1 MITSMTGFSEK
12 CFDSSFLSVKVS
24 IRTLNHRFF
33 DWNCRGFPLK
43 ELENRFRSLCQR
55 KIYRGRVDLTFDIDF
70 LDSAKW
76 EIRIN
81 QDLLGQILSAL
92 DKATRKAL
100 GNTSLSIDNLFN
112 IPHVVEMKRK
122 NLTEK
127 EALFLEKCFVKTL
140 DELVRARKR
149 EGTELMK
156 EILSHTRQINQSLKS
171 LEKQVKKQP
180 ALLRD
185 KLRER
190 ISDLSKDIPISEE
203 RLVEEAAFLAQK
215 YDLSEE
221 MARLRSHLRFFR
233 ELLASRGIEPV
244 GKQMDFVAQELY
256 RETNTI
262 GSKSQ
267 DIGITQE
274 CLAIKSE
281 LEGIRQQI
289 QNIE

>member
-1 MITSMTGFSEK
+1 
-12 CFDSSFLSVKVS
+12 
-24 IRTLNHRFF
+24 
-33 DWNCRGFPLK
+33 
-43 ELENRFRSLCQR
+43 LCQK
-55 KIYRGRVDLTFDIDF
+55 KIYRGRIDITFDVDF

-92 DKATRKAL
+92 DKATSKAL
-100 GNTSLSIDNLFN
+100 GSASLSIDNLFN

-127 EALFLEKCFVKTL
+127 EAQFLERCFLKTL
-140 DELVRARKR
+140 DELLRARKR
-149 EGTELMK
+149 EGAELMR
-156 EILSHTRQINQSLKS
+156 EIQTHTRKINQFLKS
-171 LEKQVKKQP
+171 LEKLVKKQP
-180 ALLRD
+180 ALLQGKMRD
-185 KLRER
+185 R
-190 ISDLSKDIPISEE
+190 ISDLSKDMPISEE

-221 MARLRSHLRFFR
+221 MARLRAHLRYLR
-233 ELLASRGIEPV
+233 ELLASRGKDPV
-244 GKQMDFVAQELY
+244 GKQMDFVTQELY

-267 DIGITQE
+267 DIAITQE
-274 CLAIKSE
+274 CLAIKGE